1 MRKVTIS
8 CVFAVLIVACAMLLT
23 SACEQRATS
32 PDQDGRLGAEQ
43 DATAQQAEQDAT
55 AQQGEPDATVQQ
67 AEPDATA
74 QQGGQDSEKF
84 PFLPF
89 PLEFTA
95 EDLYGNTVTAA
106 SFGEKQLY
114 YVFFWGTW

>member
-1 MRKVTIS
+1 
-8 CVFAVLIVACAMLLT
+8 MLLT

-32 PDQDGRLGAEQ
+32 PDPDPDQDGRLEA
-43 DATAQQAEQDAT
+43 
-55 AQQGEPDATVQQ
+55 EPDATVQQ
-67 AEPDATA
+67 
-74 QQGGQDSEKF
+74 GGQDSGKF

-89 PLEFTA
+89 PVEFTA

-114 YVFFWGTW
+114 YLYYWATW

>member
-1 MRKVTIS
+1 MRKVIFPFVFTII
-8 CVFAVLIVACAMLLT
+8 IVACAMLLT

-32 PDQDGRLGAEQ
+32 PDQDDRSGV
-43 DATAQQAEQDAT
+43 
-55 AQQGEPDATVQQ
+55 EPDTI
-67 AEPDATA
+67 A
-74 QQGGQDSEKF
+74 QQGGQDNEKF

-89 PLEFTA
+89 PIEFTA

-114 YVFFWGTW
+114 YIYFWGTW

>member
-1 MRKVTIS
+1 MRKVTIP

-43 DATAQQAEQDAT
+43 D
-55 AQQGEPDATVQQ
+55 V
-67 AEPDATA
+67 TA
-74 QQGGQDSEKF
+74 QQGGQDATVQQSGQDATAQQSGQDSEKF
-84 PFLPF
+84 PPLPF
-89 PLEFTA
+89 PIEFTA

-114 YVFFWGTW
+114 YIYFWGTW